1 MGAPGRGRRRG
12 FDRDEAL
19 LTATRLFWERGYDG
33 TSLADL
39 TAAMG
44 ISPSSFYAAFGDK
57 RTLFAEAVL
66 GYMRRYTAIYVD
78 AAGEP
83 SARAAVERLL
93 RDSVDEFTD
102 ESRPM
107 GCLTVS
113 AAMTGGA
120 DTIDVRRTLEEQ
132 QVALTAVIRERIERD
147 RAAGAL
153 GPEVDPDVWTEWVR
167 VVWEGLSN
175 QANAGTPRERL
186 HEVVTLALRVWP
198 S

>member
-1 MGAPGRGRRRG
+1 MGTPGRGRRRG

-39 TAAMG
+39 TGAMG

-57 RTLFAEAVL
+57 RTVFAEAVL

-83 SARAAVERLL
+83 TARAAVERLL

-102 ESRPM
+102 EDRPM

-132 QVALTAVIRERIERD
+132 QVALTAVVRERIERD
-147 RAAGAL
+147 LASGAL
-153 GPEVDPDVWTEWVR
+153 GAEVDPEAWTEWVR

-186 HEVVTLALRVWP
+186 HEVVTLALRAWP